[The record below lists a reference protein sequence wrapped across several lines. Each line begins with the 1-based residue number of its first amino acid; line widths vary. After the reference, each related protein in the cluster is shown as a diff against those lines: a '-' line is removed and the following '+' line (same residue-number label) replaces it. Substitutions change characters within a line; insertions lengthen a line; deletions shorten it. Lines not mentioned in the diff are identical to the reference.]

1 LREGGATVC
10 LAGVSAVLR
19 PAKVKENVALI
30 GEKPGAQPP
39 KRHYNTVLNIVNIIL
54 PR

>member
-1 LREGGATVC
+1 VR
-10 LAGVSAVLR
+10 LAGVFAAFVR
-19 PAKVKENVALI
+19 QRVKVNVALI

-39 KRHYNTVLNIVNIIL
+39 KRHYNTLLNIVNIIL